1 MMPSRPMRWGIFG
14 CRRAASPVP
23 HRRRSNSSIAIR
35 TAATRYLRF
44 SARCAARAPRLVL
57 HYDLFFDLDAQH
69 RGLWRAEHEGQTQ
82 IGIFASD
89 HREHTLALDAPSRL
103 AEFLDYGREGVWHI
117 WIGYDHILFLLSLL
131 LPAVLWRSGG
141 HWVPVPGFR
150 PALTEVVKVVT
161 AFTLAHSVTLSLA
174 VLKVIALP
182 ARLVES
188 AIAASVL
195 LAALNNLYPLVTSRR
210 WLVAF
215 GFGLV
220 HGLGFASVLLDLG
233 LPTGFSGL
241 GARGLQPGGGVRP
254 TRDRHGLPPAGL
266 RRAPYDVVCAHGVS
280 GRLAR
285 NHVRGGPV
293 AGAAESGPQAP
304 LADTKPETVGIRTL
318 AASQSMDCNIAC
330 SVLGEGTGRSD
341 DFASSRRSP
350 GRAARPARSREV
362 RAEPGAPRPQ
372 SPGAGNTGRVQ

>member
-1 MMPSRPMRWGIFG
+1 MVFLALMIAWFWSAPAVAHKPSDSYLTFTVRDQVVSGQWDIALRDLDYAIGLDADGDGAITWGELKGRHDAIATYALG
-14 CRRAASPVP
+14 HLRV
-23 HRRRSNSSIAIR
+23 SSGAEPC
-35 TAATRYLRF
+35 TAQAEEQLVDRHTDGSYAVLRF

-141 HWVPVPGFR
+141 HWVPVLGFR

-233 LPTGFSGL
+233 LPTGSLALALVAFNLGVECGQL
-241 GARGLQPGGGVRP
+241 AIVTAFLPLAYGARHTVLYARVVFQGG
-254 TRDRHGLPPAGL
+254 
-266 RRAPYDVVCAHGVS
+266 S
-280 GRLAR
+280 LAIL
-285 NHVRGGPV
+285 V
-293 AGAAESGPQAP
+293 
-304 LADTKPETVGIRTL
+304 L
-318 AASQSMDCNIAC
+318 AALWLVERGLD
-330 SVLGEGTGRSD
+330 LKLL
-341 DFASSRRSP
+341 
-350 GRAARPARSREV
+350 
-362 RAEPGAPRPQ
+362 
-372 SPGAGNTGRVQ
+372 

>member
-1 MMPSRPMRWGIFG
+1 MLFLALVIAWCWSTPAAAHKPSDSYLSFTVRDQVVSGQWDIALRDLDYAIGLDADGDGAITWSELKG
-14 CRRAASPVP
+14 RHDAVATYALEHLRV
-23 HRRRSNSSIAIR
+23 SSGGQPCAMQAGEQLVDR
-35 TAATRYLRF
+35 HTDGTYTVLRF
-44 SARCAARAPRLVL
+44 SVRCTVRPTRLVL

-82 IGIFASD
+82 IGIFATD
-89 HREHTLALDAPSRL
+89 HREHTLALDAPSRF

-141 HWVPVPGFR
+141 QWAPVPGFR
-150 PALTEVVKVVT
+150 PAFTEVVKVVT

-182 ARLVES
+182 SRWVES

-233 LPTGFSGL
+233 LPRGSLALALLAFNL
-241 GARGLQPGGGVRP
+241 GVEGGQLAIVTAFLPLAYGVRHTMFYARMVFQGGSLAIMLLAALWLMERGLN
-254 TRDRHGLPPAGL
+254 LKL
-266 RRAPYDVVCAHGVS
+266 
-280 GRLAR
+280 L
-285 NHVRGGPV
+285 
-293 AGAAESGPQAP
+293 
-304 LADTKPETVGIRTL
+304 
-318 AASQSMDCNIAC
+318 
-330 SVLGEGTGRSD
+330 
-341 DFASSRRSP
+341 
-350 GRAARPARSREV
+350 
-362 RAEPGAPRPQ
+362 
-372 SPGAGNTGRVQ
+372 

>member
-1 MMPSRPMRWGIFG
+1 MLILALLIACFWSTPAVAHKPSDSYLRLSVRDQVVSGQWDIALRDLDYAIGLDADGDGAITWGELKARHDAIATYALG
-14 CRRAASPVP
+14 HLRV
-23 HRRRSNSSIAIR
+23 SSGGQPCALQAEEQLVDR
-35 TAATRYLRF
+35 HTDGTYTVLRF
-44 SARCAARAPRLVL
+44 SARCAARARRLVL
-57 HYDLFFDLDAQH
+57 HYDLFFELDAQH

-82 IGIFASD
+82 IGIFTTD

-117 WIGYDHILFLLSLL
+117 WLGYDHILFLLSLL
-131 LPAVLWRSGG
+131 LPAVLWRSGR

-174 VLKVIALP
+174 VLKVIVLP

-233 LPTGFSGL
+233 LPTGSLILALVAFNL
-241 GARGLQPGGGVRP
+241 GVEGGQ
-254 TRDRHGLPPAGL
+254 
-266 RRAPYDVVCAHGVS
+266 
-280 GRLAR
+280 LAI
-285 NHVRGGPV
+285 VT
-293 AGAAESGPQAP
+293 AFLP
-304 LADTKPETVGIRTL
+304 LAYGASRTTLYTRMVFQGGSLGIML
-318 AASQSMDCNIAC
+318 MAALWLVQ
-330 SVLGEGTGRSD
+330 RSLD
-341 DFASSRRSP
+341 LKLL
-350 GRAARPARSREV
+350 
-362 RAEPGAPRPQ
+362 
-372 SPGAGNTGRVQ
+372 